1 MNNVYTRFEQA
12 DIISGVKSTKTDIIW
27 SNGSG
32 SLTAFYTSSV
42 QSASNGNYY
51 YNVYASN
58 PQTDTSAVANFA
70 IAYAHYAG
78 SGSQVVNSAGGDN
91 SLTPSK
97 AIYSQYQNFL
107 LPSSQTIFRLN
118 SVAMNQFVAINFNR
132 SRFKESLDPGNIE
145 ISLRNSAGSATYKL
159 IDDSTVSAGLTDVG
173 GTYYNIVSGSLTNGV
188 YNTSSPTYIGLVYPK
203 YGVVLLD
210 ADKLASSFSITITSA
225 SNAGGSNHQ
234 TVLGSISAAAAADAT
249 NDGFKVRNSETVQS
263 SYYFVRVKNG
273 DYNFSTNPSFYSGS
287 AGQLRFTE
295 MLYDP
300 QTFITAIGLYN
311 DDNEL
316 LAVAKVSKAVK
327 KNFNREA
334 LFRVMLQ
341 F

>member
-1 MNNVYTRFEQA
+1 MAKIFTTFEPD
-12 DIISGVKSTKTDIIW
+12 DIISGIKSTKTDIIW

-32 SLTAFYTSSV
+32 SLTSFFTSSV

-51 YNVYASN
+51 YNVYAID
-58 PQTDTSAVANFA
+58 PQLTSSAVPNFA
-70 IAYAHYAG
+70 IAYGHYAG
-78 SGSQVVNSAGGDN
+78 SGSLVVNSAGGDN

-107 LPSSQTIFRLN
+107 LPASQTVFKLN
-118 SVAMNQFVAINFNR
+118 NVNMEQFVVINFNR
-132 SRFKESLDPGNIE
+132 ARVKESLDPGNIE
-145 ISLRNSAGSATYKL
+145 LTLRNSANSVSYKL
-159 IDDSTVSAGLTDVG
+159 IDDSTISSGLTDVG
-173 GTYYNIVSGSLTNGV
+173 GTYYNIVSGSLSAGV
-188 YNTSSPTYIGLVYPK
+188 SSSATPAYYGLLYPN
-203 YGVVLLD
+203 YGVLILD
-210 ADKLASSFSITITSA
+210 ASKLASNLGITIVSA
-225 SNAGGSNHQ
+225 SNSGGTNHA
-234 TVLGSISAAAAADAT
+234 TVLSRISASAVVDSV

-287 AGQLRFTE
+287 AGQLRFSQ
-295 MLYDP
+295 MIYDP

-311 DDNEL
+311 DNNEL